1 MSKFALRSLLLSLYL
16 FGVNANQI
24 QPTQVLEIELGANPE
39 PTPRAI
45 LGEENSNLVGRQY
58 YNTLCGYAE
67 GNLSESTAHT
77 KRLWK
82 RR

>member
-1 MSKFALRSLLLSLYL
+1 MSNFALRLLLLSLYL
-16 FGVNANQI
+16 FGVNASQI
-24 QPTQVLEIELGANPE
+24 QPTQVLDIELRANPE

-45 LGEENSNLVGRQY
+45 LADDNSNLIGRQY

-67 GNLSESTAHT
+67 GNLSKISSHT
-77 KRLWK
+77 KRLLK